1 MDTVQ
6 FINGEKGDRHPW
18 EQKDENS
25 QQIYYCEALWTV
37 NRPKCG
43 TLGLGKENEN
53 LGEESKCTK
62 EE

>member
-1 MDTVQ
+1 MVKKE
-6 FINGEKGDRHPW
+6 IGIHGSGKMNIRL
-18 EQKDENS
+18 NS

-53 LGEESKCTK
+53 LGEESKYTK